1 MSSRGES
8 AAAIRLLVIGCGNIA
23 GGFDAG
29 RDAAMPPLTHA
40 GAFSR
45 DPRCEIAACVEPDV
59 ERRAAFMRRWG
70 VRHGHA
76 EVAQA
81 LADGPFDIV
90 SICSPTA
97 LHPEHLQAVL
107 AGRPRI
113 VFCEKPLAPTLA
125 QARAMVRACR
135 RAGVTLAVN
144 HSRRWAPDVRRL
156 AEQLRTGVWGAVR
169 SVCGTYNKGV
179 LNNGSHLVDL
189 LHLLLG
195 PMRLAHAGPAI
206 HDHWPDDPSV
216 PAMLVS
222 EQGVPAQLVVADARD
237 YAVFELQ
244 IITERGLIA
253 IEDGGLQWRVR
264 RVIDSPH
271 FNGYRVL
278 DEGERRPGEYLQ
290 AAARAADD
298 LLACLAD
305 GHVPA
310 STGESALMAQALCD
324 QIRRRPAPRRHPNH

>member
-1 MSSRGES
+1 MPSSS
-8 AAAIRLLVIGCGNIA
+8 ALAAPYRLLVIGCGNIA

-29 RDAAMPPLTHA
+29 RDPALPPLTHA

-45 DPRCEIAACVEPDV
+45 DPRCTIAACVDPD
-59 ERRAAFMRRWG
+59 EGRREAFMRRWG
-70 VRHGHA
+70 VRHGYGK
-76 EVAQA
+76 VAQA
-81 LADGPFDIV
+81 LAEGAYDIV

-97 LHPEHLQAVL
+97 LHPEHVRATLRS
-107 AGRPRI
+107 RPRM

-125 QARAMVRACR
+125 QARAIVRECK
-135 RAGVTLAVN
+135 RAGVVLAVN

-156 AEQLRTGVWGAVR
+156 ADELRAGHWGAVR
-169 SVCGTYNKGV
+169 SVSGTYNKGV

-189 LHLLLG
+189 VQLLLG
-195 PMRLAHAGPAI
+195 PMRLIHAGTAI

-216 PAMLVS
+216 PAMLES

-244 IITERGLIA
+244 IITERGVIT

-271 FNGYRVL
+271 FRGYRVL
-278 DEGERRPGEYLQ
+278 DDGERRPGEYLQ
-290 AAARAADD
+290 SAARAADD
-298 LLACLAD
+298 LLRCLSL
-305 GHVPA
+305 GGEPA
-310 STGESALMAQALCD
+310 STGDSALMAQTLCD
-324 QIRRRPAPRRHPNH
+324 QMRRRAAPPRACLH